1 MLKITPEELLNIV
14 GGRIS
19 IRASLMSINILSYDL
34 GLTLTSN
41 VTSLTFTSLK

>member
-14 GGRIS
+14 GGRVS
-19 IRASLMSINILSYDL
+19 IRVSSMSIDMLSYDP

-41 VTSLTFTSLK
+41 VTFLTFASLK